1 MKNDEL
7 SRMNKQLDRLLEVVL
22 KSPKYRN
29 VCGNLIENI
38 GRRQLSKG
46 QDLKTA
52 VKSTKNKLH
61 QIGGAYFLQKPNYGL
76 WLEKLTYAKKSGSE
90 NLFRKTCAEIMTH
103 HYSTKQRLEFL
114 DQFYAKIFSSL
125 PSVHSIMDIACGFNP
140 LSLPWMPLAGE
151 ISYYAYDV
159 YKDLTGFLND
169 FMAIANV
176 HGHAEARD
184 IVQDMPKIKTDLAF
198 VLNAIPC
205 FEQIEKSAG
214 LRILESIDAR
224 FLVVSFPVQS
234 LGGKEKSMRR
244 YYKTSFNKLRQGK
257 DWLIEEISFETEL
270 VFLVTKN

>member
-7 SRMNKQLDRLLEVVL
+7 WKMNEQLNRLLEVVL
-22 KSPKYRN
+22 KSPKYGS
-29 VCGNLIENI
+29 VCGSLIKNI
-38 GRRQLSKG
+38 GGRGLSRG

-76 WLEKLTYAKKSGSE
+76 WLEKLRHAKKLGSE
-90 NLFRKTCAEIMTH
+90 DLFRKTCAEIMSH
-103 HYSTKQRLEFL
+103 HYSTKQRLGLL
-114 DQFYAKIFSSL
+114 DQFHAKIFSSL

-140 LSLPWMPLAGE
+140 LSIPWMPLSGT

-159 YKDLTGFLND
+159 YKDLTDFLND
-169 FMAIANV
+169 FMAIADV

-184 IVQDMPKIKTDLAF
+184 ILQDVPKIKTDLAF

-205 FEQIEKSAG
+205 FEQIEKSAS
-214 LRILESIDAR
+214 LRILESIDAH
-224 FLVVSFPVQS
+224 FLVVSFPVKS

-244 YYKTSFNKLRQGK
+244 HYKTSFNKLRQGK